1 MNTVSCSAQ
10 KANTGYNDCPV
21 HLRFEYAIE
30 VGDKEFTDVEIDA
43 MIATLNTGAKSDVKA
58 TRFYP
63 FPNFIKSEI
72 TGGDPNRVEF
82 ENTQE
87 VITWENMYKVK
98 VNFYDGGF
106 PLNDFL
112 RTRNGQTVKFLFA
125 GKNGGKYI
133 IFGANAN
140 GKRVG
145 IAAENFWAE
154 AQMIKSFKNAN
165 EYAFNFNVQTSQLND
180 GAVWF
185 VEVATNPATIK
196 GLKTVPLVVVPTG
209 VNPISV
215 AGIVNFTAKQNGF
228 GEDYLVLYP
237 APMAILA
244 NYTAKNAATGL
255 VIPITAAAIVGGLL
269 QLTLTAASPN
279 YPAIGG
285 SITVSGPLVSV
296 ADLAGIKNTEI
307 VEVTFIRTV

>member
-10 KANTGYNDCPV
+10 KANTGFNDCPV
-21 HLRFEYAIE
+21 HLRFEGAIE
-30 VGDKEFTDVEIDA
+30 VGDRVFTDAEIDNL
-43 MIATLNTGAKSDVKA
+43 ISVLSTGVKADAKSA
-58 TRFYP
+58 RFFP

-87 VITWENMYKVK
+87 VITWENLYKVK

-112 RTRNGQTVKFLFA
+112 RSRNGQNVKFLFY

-133 IFGANAN
+133 IFGGNVN
-140 GKRVG
+140 GQRVG
-145 IAAENFWAE
+145 ITCENFWAE

-165 EYAFNFNVQTSQLND
+165 EYAFNFNIQTSQIND

-185 VEVATNPATIK
+185 VETTTNPGNIK
-196 GLKTVPLVVVPTG
+196 GLKTVSLSVVPTG
-209 VNPISV
+209 LNAISAAGV
-215 AGIVNFTAKQNGF
+215 ANFTGRQDGF
-228 GEDYLVLYP
+228 GEDYLALYP
-237 APMAILA
+237 AIMGAAA
-244 NYTAKNAATGL
+244 NYTAKNTASGL
-255 VIPITAAAIVGGLL
+255 VIPITTVAIVAGLL
-269 QLTLTAASPN
+269 QFTLPVANAN

-285 SITVSGPLVSV
+285 SVTISGPTVT
-296 ADLAGIKNTEI
+296 ATDLAGIKNTEI
-307 VEVTFIRTV
+307 IGATLIRTV